1 MKNIKF
7 ILLSAI
13 LIGFNACNEPEDIV
27 ELPENVVLPELTS
40 GDADFSNF
48 VSIGNSLTAG
58 FTDGALFIAAQE
70 NSFPNI
76 LAEKFSLVGG
86 GAFTQPLMNDN
97 FGGLAVGGSRIAS
110 PRLVFGGSVPVP
122 LESVIGPV
130 TVTTD
135 IALNNP
141 TGPFNNLA
149 VPGAASFHLIAP
161 GYGNLANVSLGLA
174 NPYFVR
180 MTGSTPN
187 ATVMELAVQQSPTF
201 VSLWIGANDVLGYA
215 LGGASSAGPTPQP
228 TFDFSIATIMSSL
241 AGTKGVMTNIPYV
254 TDIPYFTTIP
264 YNTIPLDGA
273 TAGLVNGGYAPYN
286 GGIQAAYA
294 ALAGTGLFSE
304 EEANSRIINFTEG
317 NNAVVIEDESLTDLG
332 AINPAFAGLPKY
344 RQATA
349 EDLLILPSAS
359 FLGTTVGGNP
369 LLINGVSVPLADNW
383 VLVPSEKQ
391 EIKTAIDNFNVTI
404 KGAADSAGYAF
415 LDANALFQELSS
427 VGYTDGDYTL
437 TSSLVTGGALSLDG
451 VHGTAR
457 GYALIANELMKAI
470 DAKYGSNFEASG
482 NLVDIGDYPTNYSPS
497 LQ

>member
-7 ILLSAI
+7 LLLSAI

-97 FGGLAVGGSRIAS
+97 FGGLAVGGTRIAS

-161 GYGNLANVSLGLA
+161 GYGNLANVSLGVA

-215 LGGASSAGPTPQP
+215 LGGASSTGPTPQP
-228 TFDFSIATIMSSL
+228 TFDFSIAAIMSSL

>member
-1 MKNIKF
+1 
-7 ILLSAI
+7 
-13 LIGFNACNEPEDIV
+13 
-27 ELPENVVLPELTS
+27 
-40 GDADFSNF
+40 
-48 VSIGNSLTAG
+48 
-58 FTDGALFIAAQE
+58 
-70 NSFPNI
+70 
-76 LAEKFSLVGG
+76 
-86 GAFTQPLMNDN
+86 
-97 FGGLAVGGSRIAS
+97 
-110 PRLVFGGSVPVP
+110 
-122 LESVIGPV
+122 
-130 TVTTD
+130 
-135 IALNNP
+135 
-141 TGPFNNLA
+141 
-149 VPGAASFHLIAP
+149 
-161 GYGNLANVSLGLA
+161 
-174 NPYFVR
+174 
-180 MTGSTPN
+180 
-187 ATVMELAVQQSPTF
+187 
-201 VSLWIGANDVLGYA
+201 
-215 LGGASSAGPTPQP
+215 
-228 TFDFSIATIMSSL
+228 
-241 AGTKGVMTNIPYV
+241 MTNIPYV